1 MLSGLSA
8 SLAYSL
14 LNRGV
19 PGDLGAL
26 KRSHRISKGANTWRV
41 IMLIRTPLLTSAVAL
56 SLAGLTFVGLS
67 ASAAFA
73 SEDHLCSSA
82 PRAEWRSADEAKA
95 AVEAEGYTVT
105 RIKTEDGCYEA
116 YARDAAGARYELLL
130 DPVTLAIVGQEND
143 D

>member
-1 MLSGLSA
+1 
-8 SLAYSL
+8 
-14 LNRGV
+14 
-19 PGDLGAL
+19 
-26 KRSHRISKGANTWRV
+26 
-41 IMLIRTPLLTSAVAL
+41 MLIRTPLLTSAVAL

-116 YARDAAGARYELLL
+116 YARDAAGARFELLL